1 MRQYDEAWEEEA
13 GRAGIGV
20 SALGKSFGRN
30 KVLSGI
36 DLAVRPGEFV
46 CLLGPSGCGK
56 TTLLRLIAGLDE
68 PDAGRIVIGDRPIVD
83 VAQKL
88 FVPPEERR
96 FGMVF
101 QHYALWP
108 HMTVEQNLAYP
119 LRKQGVPRSRR
130 LDRIEEIVTIVGLRG
145 LLDRRPSQLSGGQQQ
160 RVALTRALIYAPP
173 VLLLDEPLSN
183 LDATLRAQLRR
194 ELRQLH
200 ERLGTTAILVTHDQE
215 EAAALAD
222 TIAVM
227 YRGQIVQIGTAR
239 DILRRPRNRFV
250 AEFVG
255 FDNFLP
261 GIVRE
266 RHGDQISIALGGGEL
281 HLVVGA
287 DGPASGDRV
296 AVGARSDTLRLRS
309 ASIPG
314 RSGPALRGTVRH
326 LTPVARGTEY
336 EVAVADLVIVVREIG
351 DDTVHEPGTDV
362 VVEFPPSRTVT
373 VEERSASSPN
383 M

>member
-1 MRQYDEAWEEEA
+1 MRQVDQGGAA
-13 GRAGIGV
+13 ATGRAGITV
-20 SALGKSFGRN
+20 SAVDKSFGRN
-30 KVLSGI
+30 TVLSEI

-56 TTLLRLIAGLDE
+56 TTLLRLIAGLDH
-68 PDAGRIVIGDRPIVD
+68 PDTGRIAIGDRAVVD
-83 VAQKL
+83 TARNL
-88 FVPPEERR
+88 FVPPEQRR
-96 FGMVF
+96 LGMVF

-108 HMTVEQNLAYP
+108 HMTVAQNLAYP
-119 LRKQGVPRSRR
+119 LRKQGVARGDRI
-130 LDRIEEIVTIVGLRG
+130 DRIEDIVKVVGLPD
-145 LLDRRPSQLSGGQQQ
+145 LLERRPSQLSGGQQQ
-160 RVALTRALIYAPP
+160 RVALARALIYAPP

-200 ERLGTTAILVTHDQE
+200 ERLGTTTVLVTHDQE

-239 DILRRPRNRFV
+239 DILVHPRNRFV

-261 GIVRE
+261 GLVRA
-266 RHGDQISIALGGGEL
+266 RQGDRATVAVGGGEL
-281 HLVVGA
+281 ALVVGTE
-287 DGPASGDRV
+287 GPAAGTRV
-296 AVGARSDTLRLRS
+296 AVGARSDTLRLHP
-309 ASIPG
+309 ASTG
-314 RSGPALRGTVRH
+314 AASGPALRGTVRH
-326 LTPVARGTEY
+326 VTPVGRGTEY
-336 EVAVADLVIVVREIG
+336 EVAVADLVVVVREMG
-351 DDTVHEPGTDV
+351 DETVHELGTDV
-362 VVEFPPSRTVT
+362 IVEFLLSRTVA
-373 VEERSASSPN
+373 VEEEAGVE